1 MKKITPVVLFVYNR
15 PWHTKQTIEALQKNE
30 LASESDLIIY
40 SDGARNSNNLLKV
53 KEVRDYI
60 RTIDG
65 FKKVTIIEQETN
77 LGLALS
83 IIRGVT
89 KIVNEHGKII
99 VLEDDM
105 VTSPYFLKFMNDAL
119 TFYENEDK
127 VWHICGWSYP
137 VNLTCKNDVYLHR
150 VMECWGWATWKKNWH
165 YYEKNT
171 KKLIKDFSKDDI
183 KRFNLDGTY
192 NGWLQVT
199 LNRYGYIDTWAI
211 YWYATIFK
219 KNGLCVNPVKSFVK
233 NIGLDGSG
241 QNCKDPSYRDNVI
254 LNNKRDMQFISD
266 VYEDNDLIKQIK
278 LYFKKVEKNIAVKIF
293 NKLTRAIFKKNLIK

>member
-1 MKKITPVVLFVYNR
+1 MIKTAPIVLFVYNR
-15 PWHTKQTIEALQKNE
+15 PWHTQQTIEALQKND
-30 LASESDLIIY
+30 LASESELIIY
-40 SDGARNSNNLLKV
+40 ADGVKNSDSSLKV

-60 RTIDG
+60 GVIDG
-65 FKKVTIIEQETN
+65 FKKVTVIEQDMN

-89 KIVNEHGKII
+89 KVINKYGRVI

-105 VTSPYFLKFMNDAL
+105 VTSPFFLKFMNDAL
-119 TFYENEDK
+119 AFYEDENQ
-127 VWHICGWSYP
+127 VWHISGWSYP
-137 VNLTCKNDVYLHR
+137 VDLTSINDVYLYR

-183 KRFNLDGTY
+183 KRFNLDGAY

-199 LNRYGYIDTWAI
+199 LNKYRYIDTWAI

-219 KNGLCVNPVKSFVK
+219 KNGLCVNPIKSFVK

-254 LNNKRDMQFISD
+254 LNNKRDIQFTSD
-266 VYEDNDLIKQIK
+266 IYEDSDIVEQIK
-278 LYFKKVEKNIAVKIF
+278 PYLKTVEKSIVVKIF
-293 NKLTRAIFKKNLIK
+293 NKFTRAIFKRNFIK